1 MAKTNIKYLKEN
13 NLYEAHQHFM
23 QLAEIGFPGRYPE
36 YSHGLAEPMEVDEAG
51 EDDPNAMGGAPG
63 GDPNAM
69 GGAPGA
75 DPMGGGMPGGD
86 PNAMGGA
93 PGADPM
99 GGGDP
104 AGQEMGADPN
114 AMGQP
119 MPDAGGSM
127 VGPDTGEDPFA
138 DQRNGDDEAGGDDDG
153 KTIDIDGLTKAE
165 DKLNVKQNQ
174 IGRDLAKVDTKISS
188 LIDKIAQFQSA
199 LDNNSSELESLK
211 AEFEK
216 RNPTQTEKL
225 DLRGAIDSYPFN
237 VRPDDF
243 WANKMKERGNY
254 EVYADNDKSTEDQY
268 AITADDI
275 EDLPSDISQSF
286 SINDDDIQTLEKMF
300 KL

>member
-1 MAKTNIKYLKEN
+1 MTNIKYLKEN

-23 QLAEIGFPGRYPE
+23 QLCETFPGYPE
-36 YSHGLAEPMEVDEAG
+36 MKHGVVMDEAG
-51 EDDPNAMGGAPG
+51 EDDPNAQQDPNAMG

-69 GGAPGA
+69 GGAP
-75 DPMGGGMPGGD
+75 GGMPGGD

-99 GGGDP
+99 GGGAPGGDP
-104 AGQEMGADPN
+104 NAMGGDMGADPN

-119 MPDAGGSM
+119 MPDAADPMGGDM
-127 VGPDTGEDPFA
+127 GGEDPFA
-138 DQRNGDDEAGGDDDG
+138 DQRTGDDEMGGDEMNGD
-153 KTIDIDGLTKAE
+153 TIDIEGLTNSE
-165 DKLNVKQNQ
+165 EKLYVKQNKL
-174 IGRDLAKVDTKISS
+174 GRDFAKVDNKIED
-188 LIDKIAQFQSA
+188 LIDTIANLQNA
-199 LDNNSSELESLK
+199 LEGNNNELMALK

-243 WANKMKERGNY
+243 WANKMKERDNY
-254 EVYADNDKSTEDQY
+254 EVYSDNDKSTEDQY

-275 EDLPSDISQSF
+275 ENLPSEISKTF
-286 SINDDDIQTLEKMF
+286 NIEDDDIQTLEKMF
-300 KL
+300 RL

>member
-1 MAKTNIKYLKEN
+1 M
-13 NLYEAHQHFM
+13 
-23 QLAEIGFPGRYPE
+23 PG
-36 YSHGLAEPMEVDEAG
+36 ADPMG
-51 EDDPNAMGGAPG
+51 G

-75 DPMGGGMPGGD
+75 DPMGGGAPGGD
-86 PNAMGGA
+86 PNAMGGQ
-93 PGADPM
+93 D
-99 GGGDP
+99 
-104 AGQEMGADPN
+104 MGADPN

-119 MPDAGGSM
+119 MPDASQSM

-138 DQRNGDDEAGGDDDG
+138 DQRTGDDEGGESDG
-153 KTIDIDGLTKAE
+153 DTIDIDGLTKAE
-165 DKLNVKQNQ
+165 DKLNIKQNQ

-188 LIDKIAQFQSA
+188 LIDKIAGLQSA
-199 LDNNSSELESLK
+199 LDSNSSELESLK

-225 DLRGAIDSYPFN
+225 DVRGALDSYPFN

-243 WANKMKERGNY
+243 WANKMKERNNY
-254 EVYADNDKSTEDQY
+254 EVYADNDESTEDQY

-275 EDLPSDISQSF
+275 EDLPSDISKSF
-286 SINDDDIQTLEKMF
+286 NIEDDDIQTLEKMF

>member
-1 MAKTNIKYLKEN
+1 MTNIKYLKEN

-23 QLAEIGFPGRYPE
+23 QLCETSFPGYQE
-36 YSHGLAEPMEVDEAG
+36 ELEEAG
-51 EDDPNAMGGAPG
+51 EDDPNAQQDPNAMG

-69 GGAPGA
+69 GGAP
-75 DPMGGGMPGGD
+75 GGMPGGD

-99 GGGDP
+99 GGGAPGGDP
-104 AGQEMGADPN
+104 NAIGGQDMGADPN

-119 MPDAGGSM
+119 MPDASDPMGGDM
-127 VGPDTGEDPFA
+127 GGEDPFA
-138 DQRNGDDEAGGDDDG
+138 DQRTGDEEAGGEMDDD
-153 KTIDIDGLTKAE
+153 TIDIEGLTNAE
-165 DKLNVKQNQ
+165 EKLNVKQNKL
-174 IGRDLAKVDTKISS
+174 GRDFAKVDNKIEK
-188 LIDKIAQFQSA
+188 LIDTIANLQTA
-199 LDNNSSELESLK
+199 LDSNNSELESLK

-268 AITADDI
+268 AITASDI
-275 EDLPSDISQSF
+275 EDLPNDISKTF
-286 SINDDDIQTLEKMF
+286 NIEDDDIQTLEKMF
-300 KL
+300 RL

>member
-1 MAKTNIKYLKEN
+1 MTNIKYLKEN

-23 QLAEIGFPGRYPE
+23 QLCETFPGYPE
-36 YSHGLAEPMEVDEAG
+36 MKHGVVMEEPG
-51 EDDPNAMGGAPG
+51 EDDPNAQQDPNAMGGAPGGMPGADPMGG

-75 DPMGGGMPGGD
+75 DPMGGGAPGGD
-86 PNAMGGA
+86 PNAMGGQ
-93 PGADPM
+93 D
-99 GGGDP
+99 
-104 AGQEMGADPN
+104 MGADPN

-119 MPDAGGSM
+119 MPDASDPMGGDM
-127 VGPDTGEDPFA
+127 GGEDPFA
-138 DQRNGDDEAGGDDDG
+138 DQRSGDDEAGGDSEMDDD
-153 KTIDIDGLTKAE
+153 TIDVEGLTNAE
-165 DKLNVKQNQ
+165 EKLNVKQNKL
-174 IGRDLAKVDTKISS
+174 GRDFAKVDNKIEK
-188 LIDKIAQFQSA
+188 LIDTIANLQTA
-199 LDNNSSELESLK
+199 LDGNNNELMALK

-268 AITADDI
+268 TITANDI
-275 EDLPSDISQSF
+275 EDLPSEISKTF
-286 SINDDDIQTLEKMF
+286 SIEDDDIQTLEKMF
-300 KL
+300 RL

>member
-1 MAKTNIKYLKEN
+1 MANTNIKYLKEN
-13 NLYEAHQHFM
+13 NLFEAHQHFM
-23 QLAEIGFPGRYPE
+23 QLCEASFPGYPE
-36 YSHGLAEPMEVDEAG
+36 MSHGVVMDEAD
-51 EDDPNAMGGAPG
+51 DDPNAPQ
-63 GDPNAM
+63 DPNAM

-75 DPMGGGMPGGD
+75 DPMGGGAP
-86 PNAMGGA
+86 GA

-99 GGGDP
+99 GGGMPGGDPMGGGAPGADP

-119 MPDAGGSM
+119 MPDAGQSM

-138 DQRNGDDEAGGDDDG
+138 DQRNGDDEGGESDG
-153 KTIDIDGLTKAE
+153 DTIDIDGLTKAE
-165 DKLNVKQNQ
+165 DKLNIKQNQ

-188 LIDKIAQFQSA
+188 LIDKIAGLQSA
-199 LDNNSSELESLK
+199 LDSNSSELESLK

-225 DLRGAIDSYPFN
+225 DVRGALDSYPFN

-243 WANKMKERGNY
+243 WANKMKERDNY
-254 EVYADNDKSTEDQY
+254 EVYGDNDESTEDQY
-268 AITADDI
+268 TITADDI
-275 EDLPSDISQSF
+275 EDLPSDISKSF
-286 SINDDDIQTLEKMF
+286 NIEDDDIQTLEKMF